1 MNFIS
6 LGIIAP
12 FNKAIQLMGYTN
24 PTPIQQKAIP
34 AILKGDDLMGCAQTG
49 TGKTAAFT
57 IPISQKLSENK
68 ANHAHPRAL
77 IIAPTRE
84 LATQIGENIKS
95 LNKGSQLRHAVIF
108 GGVSQ
113 NTQVNKLRSGVDIV
127 VATPGRL
134 VDLMRQNLISLKNI
148 EFFVLDEADNMLD
161 MGFIKDIK
169 MIMKSLP
176 KKRQTLLFSA
186 TMPNSIKNLS
196 KEFLNNP
203 TFIAVAPVSSTV
215 KTVEQS
221 ILFVNKKEKAT
232 ALAQM
237 LKKANQSTTQTLVF
251 TRTKHGA
258 DRLSKILKKT
268 GIDSLCIHGNKSQNA
283 RENALNSFVSGKIKV
298 LIATDIAA
306 RGIDIKELPQVVNYE
321 LPDHSETYVHR
332 IGRTG
337 RAGQKGLAISFC
349 SDEEMPL
356 LDKIQK
362 LIGFKVP
369 IMKHTF

>member
-68 ANHAHPRAL
+68 ANHTHPRAL

-283 RENALNSFVSGKIKV
+283 RENALNSFVSGKVKV